1 MNPLGIVVIVA
12 AAALAAATYLGL
24 ERLGR
29 RGIPPMV
36 ARAIAWAALGLLLVN
51 VSCPRSPEAGR
62 PLVLLDA
69 SLSMSAAGA
78 QWDSALAAA
87 RGLGDVRY
95 FGDERDAGDSLPI
108 RGRSLLRPA
117 LAAAAAS
124 DRLIVVITDGEI
136 DDVPD
141 LPPDLLDRAAVRVF
155 PRDSIGDFAITALA
169 GPARV
174 TAGDSIV
181 LEAEVRATPGSSRE
195 GVTVSASTS
204 SRRELGRRPVVFDAS
219 GTALVR
225 LAVPSAGLPAGDHV
239 LRVTVS
245 GEADGE
251 SRTDTRLHLVTI
263 AATPGVVL
271 IAAPG
276 DWDARALYRT
286 LRDVAEL
293 PVRGYVRLGRASW
306 HSMSDLAPVSAD
318 AVRRAARG
326 ADLLVRKGSTEGF
339 TEGLRARGIW
349 EWPSGESGETL
360 LPGDWYV
367 TAAEASPIAGAFLG
381 LPVDS
386 FPPATR
392 ITPIEPPAG
401 AWVALEAQER
411 RRGASRPIV
420 IGRDEGRVRRVTVAA
435 DGLWRWAFRGGSSE
449 QGYRAWVAA
458 TASWLLGGADSVRG
472 AARPVRAV
480 VQNGR
485 SIVFEWTQSGPPR
498 ELGIGLSSD
507 AGTRSDTL
515 RFDGSG
521 RATLQLVP
529 GTYQYRLSDGGTG
542 TVAVEEYSDEF
553 VARPSTLASR
563 ESRAPQPSARSLAR
577 EWIWLFGVAVAALA
591 AEWLLRRRLGLR

>member
-1 MNPLGIVVIVA
+1 MNPFAFVVIVA
-12 AAALAAATYLGL
+12 AAALAAVTYLGL

-29 RGIPPMV
+29 RGVAPMA
-36 ARAIAWAALGLLLVN
+36 ARFIAWAALGLLLVN

-69 SLSMSAAGA
+69 SLSMAAAGA

-87 RGLGDVRY
+87 RALGEVRF
-95 FGDERDAGDSLPI
+95 FGDERDGGDSLPS

-117 LAAAAAS
+117 LTAAAAS
-124 DRLIVVITDGEI
+124 DRPIVVLTDGEL
-136 DDVPD
+136 DDAPD
-141 LPPDLLDRAAVRVF
+141 LPPDLIDRATVRLF
-155 PRDSIGDFAITALA
+155 PRDSVVDFAVTALA
-169 GPARV
+169 GPSRV

-181 LEAEVRATPGSSRE
+181 LEAEVRASAGSARE
-195 GVTVSASTS
+195 GVTVSAASP
-204 SRRELGRRPVVFDAS
+204 RRELARRPATFDAS

-225 LAVPSAGLPAGDHV
+225 VAFSSAGLPAGDHV
-239 LRVTVS
+239 LRVAVAAS
-245 GEADGE
+245 GDAEP
-251 SRTDTRLHLVTI
+251 RTDTRLHLVTI

-271 IAAPG
+271 VAAPG
-276 DWDARALYRT
+276 DWDSRALYRT

-293 PVRGYVRLGRASW
+293 PVRGYVRLAGDAW
-306 HSMSDLAPVSAD
+306 HSMSDLAPVQEE

-326 ADLLVRKGSTEGF
+326 ADLLVLKGSSEGF
-339 TEGLRARGIW
+339 TQGLRARGIW
-349 EWPSGESGETL
+349 NWSSGENGETL

-367 TAAEASPIAGAFLG
+367 TAGETSPVGGAFLG

-472 AARPVRAV
+472 AARPVRPV

-485 SIVFEWTQSGPPR
+485 PVVFEWAQPGPAR
-498 ELGIGLSSD
+498 ELGIGLD
-507 AGTRSDTL
+507 GEGGTRSDTL
-515 RFDGSG
+515 RFDGAG
-521 RATLQLVP
+521 RAGLVLPP
-529 GTYQYRLSDGGTG
+529 GTYQYRLSDGGSG

-553 VARPSTLASR
+553 VAREPTLVSR
-563 ESRAPQPSARSLAR
+563 DSRAPRPSARSLAR
-577 EWIWLFGVAVAALA
+577 DWIWLFGVAVAALA

>member
-1 MNPLGIVVIVA
+1 MNPLAFVVLVA
-12 AAALAAATYLGL
+12 AAALAAATYLGF

-29 RGIPPMV
+29 RGVAPMV
-36 ARAIAWAALGLLLVN
+36 ARFVAWAALGLLLIN

-69 SLSMSAAGA
+69 SLSMAAAGA
-78 QWDSALAAA
+78 RWDSALATA
-87 RGLGDVRY
+87 RRTGDVRY
-95 FGDERDAGDSLPI
+95 FGDERESGDSVPT

-117 LAAAAAS
+117 LSAAAAS
-124 DRLIVVITDGEI
+124 DRPIVVLTDGEL

-141 LPPDLLDRAAVRVF
+141 LPPDLLDRATVRLF
-155 PRDSIGDFAITALA
+155 ARDSVTDFAVTALA
-169 GPARV
+169 GPSRV

-181 LEAEVRATPGSSRE
+181 LEAEVRASDGASRDGATVAASSL
-195 GVTVSASTS
+195 
-204 SRRELGRRPVVFDAS
+204 RRELARRPAAFDGS

-225 LAVPSAGLPAGDHV
+225 LAFSTAGLPPGDHV
-239 LRVTVS
+239 LRVTVTAA
-245 GEADGE
+245 GDAEP
-251 SRTDTRLHLVTI
+251 RTDTRLHLVTI

-276 DWDARALYRT
+276 DWDSRTLYRT

-293 PVRGYVRLGRASW
+293 PVRGYVRLGRDTW
-306 HSMSDLAPVSAD
+306 HSMADLAPVQAE
-318 AVRRAARG
+318 AVRRAVRG
-326 ADLLVRKGSTEGF
+326 AYLLVLKGSAQGMTQGV
-339 TEGLRARGIW
+339 RARGIW
-349 EWPSGESGETL
+349 SWPSGENGETL

-367 TAAEASPIAGAFLG
+367 TAGQSSPVAGAFLG

-392 ITPIEPPAG
+392 ITPIEPPEG

-472 AARPVRAV
+472 AARPVRPV

-485 SIVFEWTQSGPPR
+485 PVVFQWAQAGAPR
-498 ELGIGLSSD
+498 ELGIGLSG
-507 AGTRSDTL
+507 AGGARSDTL
-515 RFDGSG
+515 RFDGAG
-521 RATLQLVP
+521 RAALQLPP
-529 GTYQYRLSDGGTG
+529 GTWQYRLSDGGTG

-553 VARPSTLASR
+553 VAREPALVSR
-563 ESRAPQPSARSLAR
+563 ESRAPRPSARSVAR

>member
-1 MNPLGIVVIVA
+1 VNLSGIVVIVA

-29 RGIPPMV
+29 RGLAPMA
-36 ARAIAWAALGLLLVN
+36 ARAVAWAALGLLLVN

-62 PLVLLDA
+62 PVVLLDA
-69 SLSMSAAGA
+69 SLSMTAAGA

-87 RGLGDVRY
+87 RRAGDVRF
-95 FGDERDAGDSLPI
+95 FGDERDEGDSLPT
-108 RGRSLLRPA
+108 RGRSLLRPG

-124 DRLIVVITDGEI
+124 DRPILVVTDGEI

-141 LPPDLLDRAAVRVF
+141 LPPDLLDRATVQVL
-155 PRDSIGDFAITALA
+155 PRDSTPDYALTALA
-169 GPARV
+169 GPSRV

-181 LEAEVRATPGSSRE
+181 LEAELRASGTEVRD
-195 GVTVSASTS
+195 GVVVAVFSA
-204 SRRELGRRPVVFDAS
+204 RRELARRPAVFDPS
-219 GTALVR
+219 GVALVR
-225 LAVPSAGLPAGDHV
+225 IAVPSTALSAGDHV
-239 LRVTVS
+239 LRASVVAS
-245 GEADGE
+245 GDGE
-251 SRTDTRLHLVTI
+251 PRTDTRLHLVSI

-276 DWDARALYRT
+276 DWDSRALFRT

-293 PVRGYVRLGRASW
+293 PVRGYVRLARDSW
-306 HSMSDLAPVSAD
+306 HSMADLTPVPAD

-326 ADLLVRKGSTEGF
+326 ADLLVVKGSSAGF
-339 TEGLRARGIW
+339 TDGLRARGIW
-349 EWPSGESGETL
+349 SWPSGENNESL
-360 LPGDWYV
+360 LAGDWYMSAV
-367 TAAEASPIAGAFLG
+367 ENSPVAGAFLG

-401 AWVALEAQER
+401 SWIALEAQDR
-411 RRGASRPIV
+411 RRGASRPV
-420 IGRDEGRVRRVTVAA
+420 VTGRDEGRVRRVTVAA

-485 SIVFEWTQSGPPR
+485 PVVFEWALSGPPR
-498 ELGIGLSSD
+498 ELGIGLRSD
-507 AGTRSDTL
+507 AGARSDTL

-521 RATLQLVP
+521 RALLRLSP
-529 GTYQYRLSDGGTG
+529 GTYQYRLSDGGAG
-542 TVAVEEYSDEF
+542 SLAVEEYSDEF
-553 VARPSTLASR
+553 VARGATLAAR
-563 ESRAPQPSARSLAR
+563 ASRAPRPSARTAAR
-577 EWIWLFGVAVAALA
+577 EWIWLFGLAVAALA

>member
-1 MNPLGIVVIVA
+1 VNPLAIVVIVA

-29 RGIPPMV
+29 RSVAPMV
-36 ARAIAWAALGLLLVN
+36 ARFIAWAALGLLLVN

-87 RGLGDVRY
+87 RALGDVRF
-95 FGDERDAGDSLPI
+95 FGDEREARDSLPR

-124 DRLIVVITDGEI
+124 DRPIVVFTDGEV

-141 LPPDLLDRAAVRVF
+141 LPPDLLDRATVRLF
-155 PRDSIGDFAITALA
+155 PRDSVTDFAVTALA
-169 GPARV
+169 GPSRV

-181 LEAEVRATPGSSRE
+181 LEAEVRASAGSARDS
-195 GVTVSASTS
+195 VTVSVASA
-204 SRRELGRRPVVFDAS
+204 RRELARRPAAFDAS

-225 LAVPSAGLPAGDHV
+225 LAFSSAGLTAGDQI
-239 LRVTVS
+239 LRVTVAAP
-245 GEADGE
+245 GDAEP
-251 SRTDTRLHLVTI
+251 RTDTRLHLVTI

-271 IAAPG
+271 VATPG
-276 DWDARALYRT
+276 DWDSRALYRA

-293 PVRGYVRLGRASW
+293 PVRGYVRLGRDSW
-306 HSMSDLAPVSAD
+306 HAMSDLAPVQGD
-318 AVRRAARG
+318 VVRRAVRG
-326 ADLLVRKGSTEGF
+326 ADLLVLKGSADGF
-339 TEGLRARGIW
+339 TQGIRARGIW
-349 EWPSGESGETL
+349 SWPSGENGETL

-367 TAAEASPIAGAFLG
+367 TAGETSPVAGAFLG

-411 RRGASRPIV
+411 RRGAGRPIV
-420 IGRDEGRVRRVTVAA
+420 VGRDEGRVRRVTVAA

-472 AARPVRAV
+472 AARPVRPV

-485 SIVFEWTQSGPPR
+485 PVVFEWAQSGPPR
-498 ELGIGLSSD
+498 ELGIGLSGD
-507 AGTRSDTL
+507 AGARSDTL
-515 RFDGSG
+515 RFDGAG
-521 RATLQLVP
+521 RAALQLPP

-542 TVAVEEYSDEF
+542 TVAIEEYSDEL
-553 VARPSTLASR
+553 VAREPALVSR
-563 ESRAPQPSARSLAR
+563 ESRTPRPSARSLAR

-591 AEWLLRRRLGLR
+591 IEWVARRRLGLR

>member
-1 MNPLGIVVIVA
+1 M
-12 AAALAAATYLGL
+12 
-24 ERLGR
+24 GR
-29 RGIPPMV
+29 RGVAPMA
-36 ARAIAWAALGLLLVN
+36 ARFVAWAALGLLLIN
-51 VSCPRSPEAGR
+51 VSCPRSPETGR

-69 SLSMSAAGA
+69 SLSMAAAGG
-78 QWDSALAAA
+78 QWDSALATA
-87 RGLGDVRY
+87 RRMGDVRF
-95 FGDERDAGDSLPI
+95 FGDEREAGDSAAT

-117 LAAAAAS
+117 LSAAAAS
-124 DRLIVVITDGEI
+124 DRPIVVLTDGEL

-141 LPPDLLDRAAVRVF
+141 LPPDLLDRATVRLF
-155 PRDSIGDFAITALA
+155 PRDSVTDFAVTALA
-169 GPARV
+169 GPSRV

-181 LEAEVRATPGSSRE
+181 LEAEVRASARAARDGVAVTASSL
-195 GVTVSASTS
+195 
-204 SRRELGRRPVVFDAS
+204 RRELAQRTATFDGS

-225 LAVPSAGLPAGDHV
+225 LAFSSAGLPAGDQV
-239 LRVTVS
+239 LRVTVT
-245 GEADGE
+245 GPDDAEP
-251 SRTDTRLHLVTI
+251 RTDTRLHLVTI

-271 IAAPG
+271 VAAPG
-276 DWDARALYRT
+276 DWDSRALYRT

-293 PVRGYVRLGRASW
+293 PVRGYVRLGRDAW
-306 HSMSDLAPVSAD
+306 HSMADLAPVQAEV
-318 AVRRAARG
+318 VRRAVRG
-326 ADLLVRKGSTEGF
+326 ADLLVLKGSAQGMTQ
-339 TEGLRARGIW
+339 GLRARGIW
-349 EWPSGESGETL
+349 SWPSGENGETL

-367 TAAEASPIAGAFLG
+367 SAGQSSPVAGAFLG

-472 AARPVRAV
+472 AARPVRPV

-485 SIVFEWTQSGPPR
+485 PVVFQWAQAGTPR
-498 ELGIGLSSD
+498 ELGIGLNGE

-515 RFDGSG
+515 RFDGAG
-521 RATLQLVP
+521 RASLELSP
-529 GTYQYRLSDGGTG
+529 GIWQYRLSDGGAG

-553 VARPSTLASR
+553 VAREPSLVSR
-563 ESRAPQPSARSLAR
+563 ESRAPRPSARSLAR

>member
-1 MNPLGIVVIVA
+1 MI
-12 AAALAAATYLGL
+12 
-24 ERLGR
+24 
-29 RGIPPMV
+29 
-36 ARAIAWAALGLLLVN
+36 ARFVAWAALGLLLIN
-51 VSCPRSPEAGR
+51 VSCPRSPDAGR
-62 PLVLLDA
+62 PLVLLDG

-78 QWDSALAAA
+78 HWDSALATA
-87 RGLGDVRY
+87 RRLGDVRM
-95 FGDERDAGDSLPI
+95 FGDERDGGDSLPV

-124 DRLIVVITDGEI
+124 DRPIVVLTDGEL
-136 DDVPD
+136 DDAPD
-141 LPPDLLDRAAVRVF
+141 LPPDLLDRATVRVF
-155 PRDSIGDFAITALA
+155 PRDPVNDVAATAIA
-169 GPARV
+169 GPSRV

-181 LEAEVRATPGSSRE
+181 LEAEVRATGASARD
-195 GVTVSASTS
+195 GVTVSASS
-204 SRRELGRRPVVFDAS
+204 ARRELARRPAVFDAS

-225 LAVPSAGLPAGDHV
+225 LAFSSAGLPAGDHL

-245 GEADGE
+245 ASGDGE
-251 SRTDTRLHLVTI
+251 PRTDTRLHLVTV

-271 IAAPG
+271 VAAPG
-276 DWDARALYRT
+276 DWDSRALYRA

-293 PVRGYVRLGRASW
+293 PVRGYVRLGRDTW
-306 HSMSDLAPVSAD
+306 HSMSDLAPVQAD
-318 AVRRAARG
+318 VVRRAVRG
-326 ADLLVRKGSTEGF
+326 ADLLVLKGASDGLTQ
-339 TEGLRARGIW
+339 GLRARGIW
-349 EWPSGESGETL
+349 SWPSGENGESL

-367 TAAEASPIAGAFLG
+367 TAGETSPIAGAFLG

-472 AARPVRAV
+472 AARPVRPV

-485 SIVFEWTQSGPPR
+485 PVVFEWAQSGPAR
-498 ELGIGLSSD
+498 ELGIGLSGE
-507 AGTRSDTL
+507 AGARSDTL
-515 RFDGSG
+515 RFDGAG
-521 RATLQLVP
+521 RATLELPP
-529 GTYQYRLSDGGTG
+529 GAYQYRLSDGGTG

-553 VARPSTLASR
+553 VARVPTLVSR
-563 ESRAPQPSARSLAR
+563 ESRTPRPSARSLAR

-591 AEWLLRRRLGLR
+591 AEWLWRRRLGLR

>member
-1 MNPLGIVVIVA
+1 VNLLAIGVIVA

-29 RGIPPMV
+29 RGIAPLA
-36 ARAIAWAALGLLLVN
+36 ARAIAWAALGLLLLN

-69 SLSMSAAGA
+69 SLSMTAAGA
-78 QWDSALAAA
+78 RWDSAVSRA
-87 RGLGDVRY
+87 RGLGDVRF
-95 FGDERDAGDSLPI
+95 FGDERDDGDSLPT

-124 DRLIVVITDGEI
+124 DRPVVVITDGEI

-141 LPPDLLDRAAVRVF
+141 LPPDLLDRATVAVLAREPVA
-155 PRDSIGDFAITALA
+155 DLALTALA
-169 GPARV
+169 GPTRV

-181 LEAEVRATPGSSRE
+181 LEAEVRASGDVARE
-195 GVTVSASTS
+195 GVTVGVTAG
-204 SRRELGRRPVVFDAS
+204 RRELARRAATFDAS
-219 GTALVR
+219 GVGLVR
-225 LAVPSAGLPAGDHV
+225 IAVPSAALAPGDHV
-239 LRVTVS
+239 LRAAVAGS
-245 GEADGE
+245 RDGE
-251 SRTDTRLHLVTI
+251 PRTDARLHLVTI

-276 DWDARALYRT
+276 DWDARALYRA

-293 PVRGYVRLGRASW
+293 PVRGYVRLGRGTW
-306 HSMSDLAPVSAD
+306 HSMTDLAPVQSD

-326 ADLLVRKGSTEGF
+326 ADLLVLKGSTDGF

-349 EWPSGESGETL
+349 NWPSGENGETL
-360 LPGDWYV
+360 LAGDWYLRAV
-367 TAAEASPIAGAFLG
+367 ESSPVAGAFLG

-392 ITPIEPPAG
+392 VTPIEPPPG
-401 AWVALEAQER
+401 TWVALEAQDR
-411 RRGASRPIV
+411 RRGASRAV
-420 IGRDEGRVRRVTVAA
+420 VTGRDEGRVRRVTVAA

-485 SIVFEWTQSGPPR
+485 PIVFEWALAGAPR
-498 ELGIGLSSD
+498 ELGIGLNG
-507 AGTRSDTL
+507 AGGGRTDTL

-521 RATLQLVP
+521 RALLRLAP
-529 GTYQYRLSDGGTG
+529 GSYQYRLSDGGTG
-542 TVAVEEYSDEF
+542 TLAVEEYSDEF
-553 VARPSTLASR
+553 VARAPALVAR
-563 ESRAPQPSARSLAR
+563 ESRAPRPSARTLAR
-577 EWIWLFGVAVAALA
+577 DWIWLFGLAIAALA